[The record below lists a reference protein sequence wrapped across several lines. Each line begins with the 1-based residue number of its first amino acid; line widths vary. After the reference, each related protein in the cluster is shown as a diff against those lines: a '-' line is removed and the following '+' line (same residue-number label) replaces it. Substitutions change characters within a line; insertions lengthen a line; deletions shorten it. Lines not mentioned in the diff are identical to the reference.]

1 MIRVYLSYAPA
12 AAQRAEELR
21 RILLAQGYRPWIDPE
36 PPGVQL
42 WHHEIDGAIQNANA
56 LILLVTREA
65 VDSIYVTYECAL
77 ALGRGIP
84 LFAIIIDDVPLHPRL
99 LHVPRYAMGDF
110 NDENRFWDHFIADL
124 SAHLEPRAASADL
137 RLPPIAAAPTP
148 DRDLMP
154 EAEGDWI
161 VVRQGPVAN
170 AMFRLE
176 RAVVNLGRDSANDI
190 VIEDLRVS
198 RFHLRILRQ
207 GDSHIVEDMGS
218 VNGTRLNGVPA
229 HAATA
234 LKPGDV
240 ISLGEQVILTYERV
254 ESD

>member
-36 PPGVQL
+36 AQGAQL
-42 WHHEIDGAIQNANA
+42 WHHGIDGAIQAAHA

-99 LHVPRYAMGDF
+99 LHVPRYDMRDF
-110 NDENRFWDHFIADL
+110 ADENRFWDHFVADL
-124 SAHLEPRAASADL
+124 RAHLAPRADAASA
-137 RLPPIAAAPTP
+137 RLGTVEAAPTP
-148 DRDLMP
+148 DRSLMP
-154 EAEGDWI
+154 EAAGDWI
-161 VVRQGPVAN
+161 VVRQGPVNN

-176 RAVVNLGRDSANDI
+176 RAVVSLGRDSANDI
-190 VIEDLRVS
+190 VIEDLRIS
-198 RFHLRILRQ
+198 RFHLRISRQ
-207 GDSHIVEDMGS
+207 GAAHQLEDLGS
-218 VNGTRLNGVPA
+218 VNGTRVNGA
-229 HAATA
+229 LADAAAA